1 VFTNS
6 FFQKSLPV
14 DLYTIDIME
23 NANPQEDR
31 AALAKAAML
40 RRQGAKK
47 GGKAK
52 SEAVLCAEREAAKKG
67 KSKGKAGNK
76 SEGQALT
83 KGGLRNEF

>member
-1 VFTNS
+1 
-6 FFQKSLPV
+6 
-14 DLYTIDIME
+14 ME

-52 SEAVLCAEREAAKKG
+52 SEAVLCAKRGGQEGEKQGQSGEQERGA
-67 KSKGKAGNK
+67 SFD
-76 SEGQALT
+76 
-83 KGGLRNEF
+83 KGGFEKWILIMVLIKLIESCFAVLFIVA